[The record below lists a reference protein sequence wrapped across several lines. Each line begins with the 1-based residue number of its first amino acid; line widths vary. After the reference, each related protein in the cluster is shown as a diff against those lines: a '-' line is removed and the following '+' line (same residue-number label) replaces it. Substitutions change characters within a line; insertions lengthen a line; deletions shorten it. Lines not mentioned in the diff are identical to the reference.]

1 MFISIFCH
9 CNCSVC
15 GTPFR
20 KQQQQKKGRFVLHW
34 WAVWQTVSSWWS
46 PIAQK
51 LSSIFR
57 RIWRCASHTENG
69 HVDETKKTKWTLKNE
84 TKRRSVEPIGPNDQR
99 RSTPYYTRHTLHTL
113 QASLHVIRID
123 YAHNSV
129 LGARRVNDNG
139 QQQRRE
145 REREQK
151 IMWHWKASCMR
162 IIVSMFRNVLSWA
175 TARLVR
181 CVPARCT
188 FVNTPFECGQQLCA
202 AAWAILLWM

>member
-1 MFISIFCH
+1 MANSETDRCLWQPRLIASIANCWPLTCYIFMFISIFCH

-139 QQQRRE
+139 QQQWRE
-145 REREQK
+145 RERTK
-151 IMWHWKASCMR
+151 NYVALKSILHAYNCFN
-162 IIVSMFRNVLSWA
+162 VS
-175 TARLVR
+175 
-181 CVPARCT
+181 
-188 FVNTPFECGQQLCA
+188 
-202 AAWAILLWM
+202 